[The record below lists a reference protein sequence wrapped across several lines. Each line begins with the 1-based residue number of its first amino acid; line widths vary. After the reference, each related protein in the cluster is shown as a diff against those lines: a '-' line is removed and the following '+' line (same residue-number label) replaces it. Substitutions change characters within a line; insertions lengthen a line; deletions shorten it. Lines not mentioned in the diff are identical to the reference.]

1 MSTAPLPTKA
11 NEPQRPPD
19 LPITWT
25 ERLLILGLRL
35 SAIGMVAWFLLQL
48 PLPLLDAWLPLRD
61 VAVVLGALIMSG
73 KALFDTLFY
82 DRFWP

>member
-1 MSTAPLPTKA
+1 MSTAPLPTEA
-11 NEPQRPPD
+11 TEPQPAPD
-19 LPITWT
+19 LPMTWT

-48 PLPLLDAWLPLRD
+48 PLPILEAWLPLRD
-61 VAVVLGALIMSG
+61 VAVVLGALIFGG

-82 DRFWP
+82 DHFWP